1 MMGGVAALGGL
12 APPALLPL
20 AGLTGLPA
28 FLVNVATFAVVYV
41 VLALGLN
48 LQWGY
53 TGLFNI
59 SVAAFWGVGAYT
71 AAIVTK
77 PPSAPT
83 AFGLNLPYLWV
94 DVAGV
99 PLPLAPAVL
108 AGALVAGALGLL
120 VAIPTLRLRD
130 DYLAIATL
138 GLAEVIRLV
147 LTNEEWLTQ
156 GARGL
161 SVSNPLLAADYSNV
175 LLLGVALV
183 LLGVT
188 YWLLETGVDSPWG
201 RVLKAIREDEAVA
214 ESVGKDAFTRKTQ
227 SFVLG
232 SAVMGAAGTVTA
244 LQLNFLVPSQFGPRW
259 AFYVYIAVI
268 VGGSGT
274 NRGAVLGGVLLAA
287 LLELPRFLR
296 DFVPFESVVTNLRL
310 FVIGLLVV
318 LVMTYRP
325 WGILGDPEAIRRE
338 E

>member
-1 MMGGVAALGGL
+1 MEPIPLAGITGL
-12 APPALLPL
+12 VPM

-28 FLVNVATFAVVYV
+28 FFVNVATFAVVYV
-41 VLALGLN
+41 ILALGLN

-59 SVAAFWGVGAYT
+59 SVAAFWGIGAYT

-83 AFGLNLPYLWV
+83 ALGLNLPYLWV

-108 AGALVAGALGLL
+108 AGALAAGAVGLL
-120 VAIPTLRLRD
+120 IAIPTLRLRD

-161 SVSNPLLAADYSNV
+161 TVSNPILGMDYSNV
-175 LLLGVALV
+175 VLLGVALA

-188 YWLLETGVDSPWG
+188 YWLLEVGVRSPWG
-201 RVLKAIREDEAVA
+201 RVLKAVREDQQVA
-214 ESVGKDAFTRKTQ
+214 ESVGKDTFVYKTQ

-232 SAVMGAAGTVTA
+232 SAVMGAAGTITA

-268 VGGSGT
+268 VGGSGR
-274 NRGAVLGGVLLAA
+274 NRGAVLGGLLLAV
-287 LLELPRFLR
+287 LLELPSFLR

-310 FVIGLLVV
+310 LVIGLLVI

-325 WGILGDPEAIRRE
+325 WGILGDPEAMRRE
-338 E
+338 G